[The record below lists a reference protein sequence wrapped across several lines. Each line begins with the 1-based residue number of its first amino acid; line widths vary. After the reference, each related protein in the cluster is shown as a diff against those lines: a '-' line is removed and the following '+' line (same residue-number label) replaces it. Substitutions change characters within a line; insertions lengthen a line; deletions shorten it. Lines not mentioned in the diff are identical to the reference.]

1 MFRKEGLQVK
11 RRVPAVTLAALLLLS
26 GCSAMLNRSYRQVAP
41 HEERPAI
48 ADDDVYEPKNY
59 ADLLNAVLIFVKQGV
74 EEGSFRIRIT
84 DYQPRP
90 NEQEDVPGDV
100 QQACVEVAEV
110 PEANYAVN
118 TITAT
123 CTRVINTYEVAVS
136 IDYRRS
142 LEQIRSS
149 QTQLAG
155 SGAVRK
161 AIQEALSSFSPEL
174 VFKAGYYA
182 ADAEVI
188 SGQFL
193 RAYYDTPAAALGM
206 PRISVQLYPEQG
218 TEHVVEILFTYPEDT
233 AALREKSS
241 ALIRRAA
248 GISAPF
254 ATLSADAVAQ
264 DSFAALRRQVNFL
277 PDAAAGGGTA
287 YAALV
292 DRAAHSEGVALAFQ
306 LLSEN
311 TALEST
317 VVRGVLDG
325 RPHFW
330 NLVRL
335 EDGEYRHVDAT
346 AEEGLF
352 RTDGELLELGYQWD
366 RDDSSYHAAGP
377 AVEAAAG
384 EGVLPVESPGT
395 SETM

>member
-1 MFRKEGLQVK
+1 MK
-11 RRVPAVTLAALLLLS
+11 RRALALCLAALLLLS
-26 GCSAMLNRSYRQVAP
+26 GCSAMLNRNYRQVAP
-41 HEERPAI
+41 HEERPAM
-48 ADDDVYEPKNY
+48 ADDDDVYEPKNY
-59 ADLLNAVLIFVKQGV
+59 ADLLNAVLLFVTQGE
-74 EEGSFRIRIT
+74 EEGSIRIRIP

-90 NEQEDVPGDV
+90 NGQEDVPGDV
-100 QQACVEVAEV
+100 QQACVEVAEIPV
-110 PEANYAVN
+110 ANYAVN
-118 TITAT
+118 TITAA
-123 CTRVINTYEVAVS
+123 CTRVINTYEVTVS
-136 IDYRRS
+136 VDYRRS
-142 LEQIRSS
+142 QTQIRSIK
-149 QTQLAG
+149 TLAG

-161 AIQEALSSFSPEL
+161 AIQETLSTFSPEL

-182 ADAEVI
+182 ADAEII
-188 SGQFL
+188 SGQFI

-206 PRISVQLYPEQG
+206 PQISVKLYPEQG

-248 GISAPF
+248 AISASY
-254 ATLSADAVAQ
+254 AALSADAVAQ

-277 PDAAAGGGTA
+277 PDGEAGGGTA
-287 YAALV
+287 HAALV
-292 DRAAHSEGVALAFQ
+292 ERAAHSEGVALAFQ

-317 VVRGVLDG
+317 VVRGILDG

-346 AEEGLF
+346 MEDGLF

-366 RDDSSYHAAGP
+366 RDDSSYHTAGP
-377 AVEAAAG
+377 AVDAAAE
-384 EGVLPVESPGT
+384 EGVLPVESPAA
-395 SETM
+395 SENNP